1 MNILVV
7 NDDGK
12 NALGLKLLREGVSL
26 TLRDAKVVCMTTAEP
41 GIGMSMGVS
50 EWRDARDLPMKQLDT
65 DYYEVDCK
73 PCDLLYLACGHPELF
88 LNTGGFDAVFAG
100 INHGHNV
107 GFDVFHS
114 GTVGLAMFAA
124 KVFGVYAVSF
134 SQQMEHTEPSGTV
147 EEAAMFQH
155 TPLQLA
161 RFLREERPDLGTCYN
176 VNFPS
181 QQPKGWARV
190 QVAHASRWRKMGMG
204 QGVPGEKTDMSE
216 LDKGLVTVSELDLR
230 VSPRM
235 PH

>member
-12 NALGLKLLREGVSL
+12 NALGLKLLREAVGQ
-26 TLRDAKVVCMTTAEP
+26 TLRDAKVVCITTAEP
-41 GIGMSMGVS
+41 EIGMSMGVS
-50 EWRDARDLPMKQLDT
+50 KWRDARDLPMKTLDT
-65 DYYEVDCK
+65 DYYEVDGK
-73 PCDLLYLACGHPELF
+73 PCDMVYLACGHPELF
-88 LNTGGFDAVFAG
+88 LSTGSFDTVFAG

-124 KVFGVYAVSF
+124 KVFGLYAVAF
-134 SQQMEHTEPSGTV
+134 SQQMEHTEPNGTK
-147 EEAAMFQH
+147 EEAEMFQH
-155 TPLQLA
+155 TSMQLT
-161 RFLREERPDLGTCYN
+161 RFLREERADLGVCYN

-190 QVAHASRWRKMGMG
+190 QVADASRWRKMGMSNN
-204 QGVPGEKTDMSE
+204 QNKTDMTE
-216 LDKGLVTVSELDLR
+216 LEKGFVTVSELDLR